1 METLVTNLV
10 KNGNG
15 RVRGAA
21 VAFLPDYYPQ
31 KGRWY
36 EPYAQ
41 WDDGNKNQLF
51 GRKRVVQLLTGCA
64 NKTPKEVV
72 DTIITE
78 VKQYAGNMEQSD
90 DLTLLASDV
99 LTQIT
104 WCYPL

>member
-21 VAFLPDYYPQ
+21 
-31 KGRWY
+31 
-36 EPYAQ
+36 
-41 WDDGNKNQLF
+41 
-51 GRKRVVQLLTGCA
+51 VVQLLTGCA

-72 DTIITE
+72 DTIITD

-90 DLTLLASDV
+90 DLTLLVIRRS
-99 LTQIT
+99 
-104 WCYPL
+104 